1 MKKRIFGMLLAL
13 SVGLT
18 GCGGVQVVPRDADGQ
33 TGVGKVEKIHTPETE
48 KVVLNVVD
56 WSDSTK
62 AAREQ
67 LNARFM
73 EDHPNVTVNYT
84 TLTQAQFNETML
96 SGIRSGDAPDLF
108 PLPSTVT
115 FSTAVNEGWFI
126 PMNLYLE
133 EAFFDAFQPEFLS
146 QNITMK
152 GEDIYL
158 LPEAVDIPSSMI
170 FYNKTLLREAGVT
183 DDVEQMDWE
192 TFRQVCRKVTE
203 NGKGKYYGIIASGAQ
218 KNRMDIELRAFA
230 EVAGAKLGQ
239 AGQILLKQGENTFA
253 APEVM
258 RAFDFYQSLCDDK
271 SFHPDTGAL
280 SAPEARKLFGE
291 GKAAF
296 IMQGSWCIPIWEQ
309 ENPALAFGVMKVP
322 APKGMEQEKTIR
334 PFVKGWMGISSSSKH
349 PDVAA
354 EYLRYLYSYEYQQ
367 QLMAQGGFISIRK
380 DLGEA
385 DIQNETM
392 RRYYRCAMEQS
403 VSYQDPV
410 AENENIELVYGVIQ
424 PVAPDFGD
432 IAASLFSGRKGYTAD
447 LQKYAQQMQ
456 QNLTRAVDS
465 VGKKVEIA
473 LSDFDYK
480 EENVS

>member
-1 MKKRIFGMLLAL
+1 MKKRIFGTLLML
-13 SVGLT
+13 SVCLS
-18 GCGGVQVVPRDADGQ
+18 GCGGVQVVSKDAEGQ
-33 TGVGKVEKIHTPETE
+33 SGVGSVEKVHTPETE

-62 AAREQ
+62 AAREK
-67 LNARFM
+67 LNAKFM

-96 SGIRSGDAPDLF
+96 SGIRSGNAPDLF

-126 PMNLYLE
+126 PLNLYLDDT
-133 EAFFDAFQPEFLS
+133 FFADIQPEFLT

-158 LPEAVDIPSSMI
+158 LPESVDIPSSMI
-170 FYNKTLLREAGVT
+170 FYNKTLLKEVGVT
-183 DDVEQMDWE
+183 KDVKQMDWE
-192 TFRQVCRKVTE
+192 TFREVCKKVTE
-203 NGKGKYYGIIASGAQ
+203 NGKGKYYGIITSGAQ

-230 EVAGAKLGQ
+230 EVAGGKLGQ
-239 AGQILLKQGENTFA
+239 AGQIMLEHGENTFA
-253 APEVM
+253 SPEVLS
-258 RAFDFYQSLCDDK
+258 AFDFYQSLSDDK

-296 IMQGSWCIPIWEQ
+296 IMQGSWCIPIWEK
-309 ENPALAFGVMKVP
+309 ENPDLDFGVMKVP
-322 APKGMEQEKTIR
+322 MPKGMENEKTIR
-334 PFVKGWMGISSSSKH
+334 PFAKGWMGISSSSKY

-367 QLMAQGGFISIRK
+367 QLMSQGGFISIRK

-385 DIQNETM
+385 DIENETM
-392 RRYYRCAMEQS
+392 RLYYRCAHEQS
-403 VSYQDPV
+403 FSYQNPV
-410 AENENIELVYGVIQ
+410 AENENIELVYSVIQ
-424 PVAPDFGD
+424 PVVPDFGD
-432 IAASLFSGRKGYTAD
+432 IAASIFSGRKVYQTD
-447 LQKYAQQMQ
+447 LKKYAQQMQ

-465 VGKKVEIA
+465 VSKKVEISF
-473 LSDFDYK
+473 SDFNYK
-480 EENVS
+480 EETQP